1 GNALR
6 LDWSTI
12 FPHGPE
18 NYVVGNPPFVGISMR
33 SASQTADLV
42 SVWGSNYHGSLDF
55 VTAWYKKAAEYARN
69 TTTRIALVSTNS
81 ICQGEQV
88 AALWQYIYGA
98 GFTIDFAHRTFA
110 WKSEAQRAA
119 AVHVVII
126 GIAHSSAVSTTR
138 QRRLFEYESL
148 VAAPVLRE

>member
-1 GNALR
+1 
-6 LDWSTI
+6 
-12 FPHGPE
+12 
-18 NYVVGNPPFVGISMR
+18 M
-33 SASQTADLV
+33 